1 MRGVYESH
9 MKAGNSPGLFL
20 CKNIWLSQEMTCISL
35 QQERTH
41 NHGKE
46 QKANNNDNLRR

>member
-1 MRGVYESH
+1 
-9 MKAGNSPGLFL
+9 MKAGSSPGLFL
-20 CKNIWLSQEMTCISL
+20 CKNICLSKEMTCISS

-46 QKANNNDNLRR
+46 QKTNNNDMLRRIK